1 MAASLGSLPLLDR
14 LAGCRRVLLAG
25 AGGGFDVLSAVPLF
39 EALRGRGQEA
49 FLASLSF
56 SDLRKATGPRLPRS
70 GALVVGPSA
79 GGEDGYFPEKHLAR
93 WYAERGQDVTV
104 YCYPRSGARN
114 VLAVYEELA
123 AELQLDALVLVDG
136 GTDILMRGDEPS
148 LGSPA
153 EDMVSLAA
161 ASMLDLP
168 VRLVVCLGFGV
179 DAVHHGVCHAYVL
192 EAAADLA
199 ARGGFLGAFSL
210 LPGMP
215 EFEAFASAAG
225 FVDERSDRPSVLT
238 SSVVAAARGRFGD
251 FHPTERTAGSELF
264 LNPLMAMYWGF
275 EAEALAERCL
285 YLDYLRDTWTPW
297 DVHRAL
303 SNYLYTVTPRDWRS
317 VPF

>member
-1 MAASLGSLPLLDR
+1 MALSMGSLPLLER

-39 EALRGRGQEA
+39 EYLRGRGQEA

-56 SDLRKATGPRLPRS
+56 SDLRKATGPRLRRS

-79 GGEDGYFPEKHLAR
+79 GGDDGYFPEKHLAC
-93 WYAERGQDVTV
+93 WYAERGLDVKV
-104 YCYPRSGARN
+104 YCYPRTGARN
-114 VLAVYEELA
+114 VLGVFEELA
-123 AELQLDALVLVDG
+123 AELELDGLVLVDG

-161 ASMLDLP
+161 ASLVDLP

-179 DAVHHGVCHAYVL
+179 DAVQHGVCHAYVL

-210 LPGMP
+210 LPGMA
-215 EFEAFASAAG
+215 EFDAFAAAAE
-225 FVDERSDRPSVLT
+225 FVNGLSVRPSVLT

-251 FHPTERTAGSELF
+251 HHPTSRTEGSELF

-275 EAEALAERCL
+275 DAVALAERCL

-303 SNYLYTVTPRDWRS
+303 SNYLYTITPRDWRT

>member
-1 MAASLGSLPLLDR
+1 MPTLASPPLLDR
-14 LAGCRRVLLAG
+14 LAPCRRVLLAG

-39 EALRGRGQEA
+39 EALRGRGQEV

-56 SDLRKATGPRLPRS
+56 SSLKEASGRRLKRS
-70 GALVVGPSA
+70 GAVVVGPTA
-79 GGEDGYFPEKHLAR
+79 GGPADYFPEKHLSC
-93 WYAERGQDVTV
+93 WFAERGQDVPV

-114 VLAVYEELA
+114 VLGVYEDLVRELD
-123 AELQLDALVLVDG
+123 LDALVLVDG

-153 EDMVSLAA
+153 EDLASLAA

-192 EAAADLA
+192 EAVADLA
-199 ARGGFLGAFSL
+199 AGGGFLGAFSL

-215 EFEAFASAAG
+215 EFEAFAAASEFVNARSAQ
-225 FVDERSDRPSVLT
+225 PSVLT
-238 SSVVAAARGRFGD
+238 SSVVAAARGHFGD
-251 FHPTERTAGSELF
+251 HHPTARTAGSELF
-264 LNPLMAMYWGF
+264 LNPLMAMYWAF
-275 EAEALAERCL
+275 EADALASRCL
-285 YLDYLRDTWTPW
+285 YLDYMKDTYTTW

-303 SNYLYTVTPRDWRS
+303 SNYLYTVTPREWRNL
-317 VPF
+317 PI